1 MQVWRCA
8 QRSNDFLARVH
19 DAHCHALLGRYLPAV
34 NALRRHHVETAVT
47 EHFRNS
53 GRNLRFHD
61 TSNLTLWIH
70 SSTIS
75 IERNCFEVL
84 SKDSTMHRWHY
95 FHSVL
100 VRTAPTPVGGR
111 APQTVVAAAAL
122 GALVEKI
129 RAYEP
134 ALVDLIRKFMP
145 GIDEI
150 HRVGDHAFARC
161 TAVKDVILPPLF
173 THIGEG
179 AFEKSTLTHVTLP
192 DALTRIE
199 GHAFDSCRCLMSV
212 TLPKSLTHVGES
224 AFSECS
230 GLQSVNLH
238 ACKSL
243 THIGDDAFGYCSN
256 LKEVALPES
265 LTYLG
270 SEAFYGCLSLQ
281 AVILPNSLTRIR
293 SNTFRECGALQIVV
307 LPNALT
313 HIYKRAFYGCNQLTE
328 MTLPRHS
335 LTHVARSA
343 FATTEVDRHP
353 PNQPRGVEAPPHKHT
368 QCCTL
373 MSCPIVRAQIVA
385 RIRELESIDE
395 TQPKPIS
402 LKQWMWWV
410 PSYVEQYSLR
420 A

>member
-1 MQVWRCA
+1 M
-8 QRSNDFLARVH
+8 H
-19 DAHCHALLGRYLPAV
+19 
-34 NALRRHHVETAVT
+34 
-47 EHFRNS
+47 S
-53 GRNLRFHD
+53 G
-61 TSNLTLWIH
+61 TV
-70 SSTIS
+70 S

-84 SKDSTMHRWHY
+84 SEDSTMYAHLNLSR
-95 FHSVL
+95 VL

-111 APQTVVAAAAL
+111 APQTVAAAAL
-122 GALVEKI
+122 GAFVEKI

-134 ALVDLIRKFMP
+134 ALVDLIRKFVP

-150 HRVGDHAFARC
+150 HRIGDHAFARC
-161 TAVKDVILPPLF
+161 TVVRDVMLSPLF

-179 AFEKSTLTHVTLP
+179 AFENSALTHVTLP

-199 GHAFDSCRCLMSV
+199 DHAFDSCSCLVSV

-243 THIGDDAFGYCSN
+243 THIGDDAFSYCSK

-293 SNTFRECGALQIVV
+293 SNTFRECCALQIVV

-313 HIYKRAFYGCNQLTE
+313 HIYKRAFYGCSQLTE

-343 FATTEVDRHP
+343 FTTTEVDRHP
-353 PNQPRGVEAPPHKHT
+353 PYQFLFDRLQPRGVEAPPHKHT

-402 LKQWMWWV
+402 LKQWLWWV